1 MAKYKTIVNNVNLW
15 HGEEVIEVLNI
26 GSTIEVEKIESYTD
40 SMKRTFELAT
50 CKDGSV
56 LIASFNGKPSIEAIK
71 TKSKKK
77 GE

>member
-15 HGEEVIEVLNI
+15 YGEEVIKVLNV

-40 SMKRTFELAT
+40 TMKRTFELAT